1 MHKTL
6 AELVEA
12 FVLCIGDAGNYLH
25 FDKLSDRN
33 FSFVQLLHNLGFFFL
48 VTPKVTSKEFE
59 FNFPIAYQ

>member
-33 FSFVQLLHNLGFFFL
+33 FSFVQLLHNVETLRKLTALL
-48 VTPKVTSKEFE
+48 VKVVMPPE
-59 FNFPIAYQ
+59 